1 MSVFNFVASDVAHR
15 LASAGYAVFAMD
27 YEGFGLSAGLHCYVP
42 SFNRIV
48 EDVVE
53 FTKKLKGGSKAVV
66 LVCYLWPSV
75 SVTC

>member
-1 MSVFNFVASDVAHR
+1 MIADVAHQ

-42 SFNRIV
+42 SFNRLV

-53 FTKKLKGGSKAVV
+53 FTRKLKGMCDAVAYI
-66 LVCYLWPSV
+66 LLLYLPACSN
-75 SVTC
+75 C

>member
-1 MSVFNFVASDVAHR
+1 MFNFVTSDVAHQ

-53 FTKKLKGGSKAVV
+53 FTSKLKGGLKAIV
-66 LVCYLWPSV
+66 LVCCPWPSV
-75 SVTC
+75 SVKC